1 MTQPR
6 GLCETL
12 VEMPPTDQ
20 FDEILE
26 RRKKGSLK
34 IYLGYAAG
42 VGKTYTMLQEAHRLK
57 ARGFDVV
64 IGYLEPHS
72 RPDTSNLIGDL
83 EVVPK
88 RFYTVG
94 DRSYEEMDVPAVI
107 RRKPQIV
114 LVDELAHTNAPGS
127 KNEKRYQDI
136 LELLDHEIS
145 VISTMNVQHLESV
158 AEKVTEVTG
167 AEVRER
173 VPDLILQRADQ
184 IVTVD
189 VSIEELRE
197 RLRTGKI
204 YRIEQAE
211 RALGKF
217 FSQPNLSMLRE
228 TALREATGDQIRRI
242 DEQKLLSQKAA
253 TVSHE
258 TVMVCLSSD
267 PTNAEILIRRGTK
280 MATQLSARCFV
291 IYVQRRL
298 ESPTVIDAALQRKI
312 QNNLVL
318 AKRLGAEVVTLQGE
332 DIAEIL
338 VNFAVE
344 NNVRHAVFGKSR
356 LSPFR
361 ERLRGSVILN
371 FTYDAV
377 GVDVHILS
385 TVEGKPDETY

>member
-1 MTQPR
+1 MAN
-6 GLCETL
+6 
-12 VEMPPTDQ
+12 Q

-42 VGKTYTMLQEAHRLK
+42 VGKTYSMLQEAHRLK

-72 RPDTSNLIGDL
+72 RVDTSAQIGDL
-83 EVVPK
+83 EMIPRRSYVM
-88 RFYTVG
+88 G
-94 DRSYEEMDVPAVI
+94 DQSYEEMDIAAVV
-107 RRKPQIV
+107 RRNPQIV

-158 AEKVTEVTG
+158 ASKVTEVTS

-197 RLRTGKI
+197 RLRSGKI
-204 YRIEQAE
+204 YRSEQAE
-211 RALGKF
+211 RALVNF
-217 FSQPNLSMLRE
+217 FSHSNLSMLRE
-228 TALREATGDQIRRI
+228 TALRAAAGDQVRRI
-242 DEQKLLSQKAA
+242 DEQQLLSPRAA

-258 TVMVCLSSD
+258 TVMICLSSD

-280 MATQLSARCFV
+280 MASQMSARCFV
-291 IYVQRRL
+291 VYIQRRL
-298 ESPTVIDAALQRKI
+298 EGPTAIDATLQRKI

-318 AKRLGAEVVTLQGE
+318 AKKLGAEVVTLQGE
-332 DIAEIL
+332 DVGEAL
-338 VNFAVE
+338 VNFATE
-344 NNVRHAVFGKSR
+344 NNIRHAVFGKSR

-361 ERLRGSVILN
+361 ERIRGSAILD

-377 GVDVHILS
+377 GVDIHILS
-385 TVEGKPDETY
+385 TVEVRKEESHK

>member
-1 MTQPR
+1 M
-6 GLCETL
+6 LS
-12 VEMPPTDQ
+12 Q
-20 FDEILE
+20 FDEVLE

-42 VGKTYTMLQEAHRLK
+42 VGKTYSMLQEAQRLK
-57 ARGFDVV
+57 SQGFDVV
-64 IGYLEPHS
+64 IGYIEPHD
-72 RPDTSNLIGDL
+72 RVDTSRQIGDL

-88 RFYTVG
+88 RYYTLG
-94 DRSYEEMDVPAVI
+94 DRSYEEMDVAAVI
-107 RRKPQIV
+107 KRQPQIA

-145 VISTMNVQHLESV
+145 VISTMNVQHLEAV
-158 AEKVTEVTG
+158 ADKVTEVTG

-173 VPDLILQRADQ
+173 VPDYILQRADQ

-204 YRIEQAE
+204 YKVDQAE
-211 RALGKF
+211 RALARF
-217 FSQPNLSMLRE
+217 FTQPNLSMLRE
-228 TALREATGDQIRRI
+228 TALREAAGDQSRRI
-242 DEQKLLSQKAA
+242 DTQQLLSQAA
-253 TVSHE
+253 SKVSHE
-258 TVMVCLSSD
+258 TLMICLSSD

-280 MATQLSARCFV
+280 MATQLSSRCFV
-291 IYVQRRL
+291 IYVQRKL
-298 ESPTVIDAALQRKI
+298 ERPTVIDSGLQRKI

-332 DIAEIL
+332 NVAEVL
-338 VNFAVE
+338 VNFATE
-344 NNVRHAVFGKSR
+344 NSVRHAVFGKSR

-361 ERLRGSVILN
+361 ERLRGSIIMD
-371 FTYDAV
+371 FSYDAV
-377 GVDVHILS
+377 GVDIHILS
-385 TVEGKPDETY
+385 TVEAKTDELP

>member
-1 MTQPR
+1 
-6 GLCETL
+6 
-12 VEMPPTDQ
+12 MPQQ

-42 VGKTYTMLQEAHRLK
+42 VGKTFSMLQEAQRLK
-57 ARGFDVV
+57 SRGFDVV
-64 IGYLEPHS
+64 IGYIEPHDRAETS
-72 RPDTSNLIGDL
+72 RQIADL

-88 RFYTVG
+88 RFFTVS
-94 DRSYEEMDVPAVI
+94 DRSYEELDTAGVI
-107 RRKPQIV
+107 KRAPQIV
-114 LVDELAHTNAPGS
+114 LVDELAHTNGPGS

-136 LELLDHEIS
+136 LEILDHGIS

-158 AEKVTEVTG
+158 ADKVTAVTG

-204 YRIEQAE
+204 YKPEQAE
-211 RALGKF
+211 RALVKF
-217 FSQPNLSMLRE
+217 FSHSNLSMLRE
-228 TALREATGDQIRRI
+228 SSLREAAGDQVRRI
-242 DEQKLLSQKAA
+242 DEQNLLSQQASK
-253 TVSHE
+253 VSHE

-267 PTNAEILIRRGTK
+267 PTNAEVIIRRGTK

-291 IYVQRRL
+291 VYVQRKIER
-298 ESPTVIDAALQRKI
+298 PTVIDAGLQRKI
-312 QNNLVL
+312 QNNLTL
-318 AKRLGAEVVTLQGE
+318 AKRLGADVVTLKG
-332 DIAEIL
+332 DNVSDTLAG
-338 VNFAVE
+338 FAAE

-356 LSPFR
+356 LSPFK
-361 ERLRGSVILN
+361 ERLRGSVILD

-377 GVDVHILS
+377 GVDIHILS
-385 TVEGKPDETY
+385 TIESKTHET

>member
-1 MTQPR
+1 
-6 GLCETL
+6 
-12 VEMPPTDQ
+12 MPEQ

-42 VGKTYTMLQEAHRLK
+42 VGKTFSMLQEAQRLK
-57 ARGFDVV
+57 TRGFDVV
-64 IGYLEPHS
+64 IGYLEPHD
-72 RPDTSNLIGDL
+72 RADTSRQAIDI

-88 RFYTVG
+88 RSFTVG
-94 DRSYEEMDVPAVI
+94 DRSYEEMDTAGVI
-107 RRKPQIV
+107 RRKPQIA
-114 LVDELAHTNAPGS
+114 LVDELAHTNGPGS
-127 KNEKRYQDI
+127 KNAKRYQDI
-136 LELLDHEIS
+136 LDLLDQEIN

-158 AEKVTEVTG
+158 ADKVTAVTG

-204 YRIEQAE
+204 YHADKAE
-211 RALGKF
+211 RALAKF
-217 FSQPNLSMLRE
+217 FSHSNLSMLRE
-228 TALREATGDQIRRI
+228 SSLREAAGDQVRRI
-242 DEQKLLSQKAA
+242 DEQNLLSHQASK
-253 TVSHE
+253 VSHE

-267 PTNAEILIRRGTK
+267 PTNAEILIRRGAK
-280 MATQLSARCFV
+280 MASQLSARCFV
-291 IYVQRRL
+291 TYVQRKTER
-298 ESPTVIDAALQRKI
+298 PTVIDAVLQRKI
-312 QNNLVL
+312 QNNLTL
-318 AKRLGAEVVTLQGE
+318 AKRLGADIVTLQGDNVSE
-332 DIAEIL
+332 TLI
-338 VNFAVE
+338 NFAIE

-361 ERLRGSVILN
+361 ERLRGSVILD

-377 GVDVHILS
+377 GVDIHILS
-385 TVEGKPDETY
+385 TVESKSDEIE

>member
-1 MTQPR
+1 
-6 GLCETL
+6 
-12 VEMPPTDQ
+12 MPDQ

-42 VGKTYTMLQEAHRLK
+42 VGKTYEMLQEAQRLK
-57 ARGFDVV
+57 TRGFDVV
-64 IGYLEPHS
+64 IGYLEPHE
-72 RPDTSNLIGDL
+72 RADTSKQAGDL

-88 RFYTVG
+88 RFFTLG
-94 DRSYEEMDVPAVI
+94 DRSYEEMDAEAII
-107 RRKPQIV
+107 RRKPQIA
-114 LVDELAHTNAPGS
+114 LIDELAHTNAPGS

-136 LELLDHEIS
+136 LELLDHQIN

-167 AEVRER
+167 AEIRER

-204 YRIEQAE
+204 YRPEQAE
-211 RALGKF
+211 RALVNF
-217 FSQPNLSMLRE
+217 FSQSNLSMLRE
-228 TALREATGDQIRRI
+228 TALREAAGDQVRRI
-242 DEQKLLSQKAA
+242 DEQHLLSQRAA
-253 TVSHE
+253 MVSHE
-258 TVMVCLSSD
+258 TVMVSLSSD

-280 MATQLSARCFV
+280 MASQLSARCFV
-291 IYVQRRL
+291 VYIQRRF
-298 ESPTVIDAALQRKI
+298 ESPTVIDSGLQRKI

-318 AKRLGAEVVTLQGE
+318 AKRLGAEVITLQGE
-332 DIAEIL
+332 DVAECL
-338 VNFAVE
+338 VNFATE

-361 ERLRGSVILN
+361 ERLRGSVILD

-377 GVDVHILS
+377 GVDIHILS
-385 TVEGKPDETY
+385 TAVEGKRDERIE

>member
-1 MTQPR
+1 
-6 GLCETL
+6 
-12 VEMPPTDQ
+12 MPEQ

-42 VGKTYTMLQEAHRLK
+42 VGKTFSMLQEAHRLK

-64 IGYLEPHS
+64 IGYLEPHD
-72 RPDTSNLIGDL
+72 RADTSKQVGDL
-83 EVVPK
+83 EIVPK
-88 RFYTVG
+88 RFFSVG
-94 DRSYEEMDVPAVI
+94 DRSYEEMDTAAVI
-107 RRKPQIV
+107 KRMPQIV
-114 LVDELAHTNAPGS
+114 LVDELAHTNGPGS

-158 AEKVTEVTG
+158 ADKVTTVTG

-173 VPDLILQRADQ
+173 VPDLIMQRADQ

-204 YRIEQAE
+204 YRQEQAE
-211 RALGKF
+211 RALVKF
-217 FSQPNLSMLRE
+217 FSHPNLSMLRE
-228 TALREATGDQIRRI
+228 TALREAAGDQVRRI
-242 DEQKLLSQKAA
+242 DEQHLLSHQASK
-253 TVSHE
+253 VSHE
-258 TVMVCLSSD
+258 TIMVCLSSD

-291 IYVQRRL
+291 IYVQRKTER
-298 ESPTVIDAALQRKI
+298 PTVIDATLQRKI
-312 QNNLVL
+312 QNNLTL
-318 AKRLGAEVVTLQGE
+318 ARRLGADVVTLQG
-332 DIAEIL
+332 DNVADTL
-338 VNFAVE
+338 VNFAIE
-344 NNVRHAVFGKSR
+344 NSVRHAVFGKSR

-361 ERLRGSVILN
+361 ERLRGSVILD

-377 GVDVHILS
+377 GVDIHILS
-385 TVEGKPDETY
+385 TSEAKSHETA